1 MLTGKTFRLRRRI
14 LAMGTEPDGK
24 RVAAWIA
31 AGETFRV
38 LSGPWSDGLRTVDIT
53 WQKRTF
59 EIFAVDIEQRC
70 VEVISRTCKRSR
82 IGVRSSYPA

>member
-1 MLTGKTFRLRRRI
+1 MLTGKTFRLRRRV
-14 LAMGTEPDGK
+14 LAMATERYGK
-24 RVAAWIA
+24 RVAAWIP

-38 LSGPWSDGLRTVDIT
+38 LSGPWPDGPRLVDIV

-70 VEVISRTCKRSR
+70 VEVISGAVLRWTRR
-82 IGVRSSYPA
+82 GT